1 MQTAEEMYYY
11 ARRHKL
17 GFNWTP
23 LIGGWLQKR
32 HFKLIEESLLDKE
45 RVLVSFIG
53 RHRAWE
59 GQARG
64 DYNSEPQSF
73 ENEKI
78 RYRDTQGFYAYAITT
93 EQRLIYAHWR
103 PLHHD
108 ATNIPLSNINN
119 VNPETYL
126 IFGSVKVE
134 TFGDYFSVFWT
145 KRVIRQITKMIQQ
158 GISDSKDGI
167 MDGRGAS
174 EHSTVQKR
182 VQDVR
187 YDTKALY
194 QSLREAKQALDE
206 GLITEAEYEAYKQ
219 KLLS

>member
-53 RHRAWE
+53 RHRAWDSQRKGE
-59 GQARG
+59 YG
-64 DYNSEPQSF
+64 NTTQSF

-126 IFGSVKVE
+126 IFGSVKIE

-145 KRVIRQITKMIQQ
+145 KNVIRKITKMIQQ

-174 EHSTVQKR
+174 DQPLNKSIRK
-182 VQDVR
+182 DVR
-187 YDTKALY
+187 YDTRALY

-206 GLITEAEYEAYKQ
+206 GLITEAEYETYKQ